1 MDFSSLLN
9 QVAQQA
15 DPAAYAAEQQRMQQQ
30 QMTQAQRLQ
39 QLQASGAPQEVLDY
53 FRGYNPSPWTMG
65 ASAGFDG
72 AAYLSANPDVA
83 ADPYFSANPEQHWL
97 QYGQAEGRQGGGA
110 TLGGWWTDY
119 NAGKQGVDRFTD
131 SSGYNW
137 MVQPGEDGEPAYGGL
152 RTSMNPG
159 ELVGQGQTTNLY
171 FDPTGQYSHDY
182 YDEKGW
188 LNPLTGIL
196 AVAGFGLGAQ
206 ALAAGAGGGGAAAGG
221 TGMTGAGFGD
231 AGMMYAGADA
241 AAAGSLGGGA
251 SVAGGSALGGT
262 AAMGAGAAGMGGA
275 ELGGSGAFLGE
286 GAASGIPAWDGA
298 AGSGIA
304 GASSPSYWDTITK
317 TLGGSGGTGGSMG
330 SNLLG
335 LGSTALGALGGYQGQ
350 DNSASST
357 RQLPA
362 YLQGPVANDLIPR
375 TQGLLAQQM
384 PSAYGAGSEMMAKG
398 SGLLGQTAPNT
409 ATNPFAT
416 GILNDMQRR
425 HGEVI
430 DQRLQ
435 GISGNAV
442 SVGGLGGSRQGVAQG
457 QAISQGADNFAGQG
471 FNFMG
476 GLYNADQN
484 RLRQDWTI
492 GSGLMNQGL
501 NTQFQP
507 LQNASQIYS
516 PYSGFGTTTNNQNN
530 GGGWMGAAGGAL
542 GAAQMGKNL
551 GWW

>member
-9 QVAQQA
+9 QVVQQA
-15 DPAAYAAEQQRMQQQ
+15 DPAAYAAEQQSLQQQ

-137 MVQPGEDGEPAYGGL
+137 MVQPGEEGEPAYGGL

-206 ALAAGAGGGGAAAGG
+206 ALAAGAGGGGAGATTFGAVDEAAG
-221 TGMTGAGFGD
+221 ALS
-231 AGMMYAGADA
+231 
-241 AAAGSLGGGA
+241 AAGYGGGGA
-251 SVAGGSALGGT
+251 GT
-262 AAMGAGAAGMGGA
+262 AAMGAGAGGYTGPTTFGVVDEAAGALSAAGYGGGA
-275 ELGGSGAFLGE
+275 AAPMTSFGVVDE
-286 GAASGIPAWDGA
+286 GAGALSA
-298 AGSGIA
+298 AGGA

-357 RQLPA
+357 RAMDPRMDALF
-362 YLQGPVANDLIPR
+362 YGDLAPR

-384 PSAYGAGSEMMAKG
+384 PTAYGAGSQLLSKG
-398 SGLLGQTAPNT
+398 QGLLGQTAPDT
-409 ATNPFAT
+409 ATNPYLK
-416 GILNDMQRR
+416 GIADDMGRR
-425 HGEVI
+425 TTDLLGQNNLAI
-430 DQRLQ
+430 Q
-435 GISGNAV
+435 GNAV
-442 SVGGLGGSRQGVAQG
+442 GVGGLGGSRQGVAQG
-457 QAISQGADNFAGQG
+457 VAAGRAADTLQGNVA
-471 FNFMG
+471 
-476 GLYNADQN
+476 GLYGNAYNQDMN
-484 RLRQDWTI
+484 RLRQDWTL
-492 GSGLMNQGL
+492 GAGMMNQGL
-501 NTQFQP
+501 NMPWQP
-507 LQNASQIYS
+507 AQNAAQVYA
-516 PYSGFGTTTNNQNN
+516 PFNGFGTTTNNQNT

-542 GAAQMGKNL
+542 GAAQMGKNM
-551 GWW
+551 GWWG